1 MARVSIRI
9 PTPLRPFVDGRSS
22 VDVEAGTARE
32 ALARL
37 TESNERLRAQ
47 LFDDDGELR
56 NFVNVYVGTSNLRDL
71 PEDPALEEGAELS
84 IIPSIAGGRASEV
97 IEAIGGGTEAER
109 AGLTTDELRRY
120 SRHLL
125 IPEVGVEG
133 QERLKR
139 ARVLLVGAGG
149 LGSPLALYLT
159 AAGVGTIGIVDHDVV
174 DFTNLQRQI
183 LHDMSSIGTSK
194 LESA

>member
-22 VDVEAGTARE
+22 VDVEAETARG

-56 NFVNVYVGTSNLRDL
+56 NFVNVYVGRNNLRDL
-71 PEDPALEEGAELS
+71 PDDPALEEGTELS
-84 IIPSIAGGRASEV
+84 IIPSIAGGRTSEV
-97 IEAIGGGTEAER
+97 IEMTGGGAEAER

-125 IPEVGVEG
+125 IPEVGLEG
-133 QERLKR
+133 QERLKG
-139 ARVLLVGAGG
+139 ARVLLVGARG
-149 LGSPLALYLT
+149 LGSPLALYGT
-159 AAGVGTIGIVDHDVV
+159 A
-174 DFTNLQRQI
+174 
-183 LHDMSSIGTSK
+183 S
-194 LESA
+194 